1 MAKKGSENIE
11 FANTE
16 IEDNVQTTYV
26 NNSNE
31 YEPRSYSE
39 REKVLSEEP
48 MISCLR
54 DEKVIVRFIGKKRG
68 IVNNPDNP
76 FFGGMGETCRR
87 EYVVPKTS
95 TDNFVNVL
103 TNSEKKFLEDYMGLK
118 PNSLSIYLKE
128 NNFWETAKVVL
139 KKGDNYF
146 NLSNPEDYIKYKILL
161 LYKDEVA
168 SSLEEYKN
176 SPKVTHLFYISKEG
190 DEIKQANDNLS
201 TSSKAYMLYGELK
214 NNLKKLVLVLETCD
228 GKAISKNVTQDIV
241 NGHVERVLKTNP
253 KLFVQIAEDPFLD
266 TKVLIKDAINCGII
280 KRIGDFYYYDN
291 KPMCKENQDPT
302 LKSACEYI
310 NAPRNQEIKFSIEA
324 KIKALEE

>member
-16 IEDNVQTTYV
+16 IEDNVQTTYI

-128 NNFWETAKVVL
+128 NNF
-139 KKGDNYF
+139 
-146 NLSNPEDYIKYKILL
+146 
-161 LYKDEVA
+161 
-168 SSLEEYKN
+168 
-176 SPKVTHLFYISKEG
+176 
-190 DEIKQANDNLS
+190 
-201 TSSKAYMLYGELK
+201 
-214 NNLKKLVLVLETCD
+214 
-228 GKAISKNVTQDIV
+228 
-241 NGHVERVLKTNP
+241 
-253 KLFVQIAEDPFLD
+253 
-266 TKVLIKDAINCGII
+266 
-280 KRIGDFYYYDN
+280 
-291 KPMCKENQDPT
+291 
-302 LKSACEYI
+302 
-310 NAPRNQEIKFSIEA
+310 
-324 KIKALEE
+324 